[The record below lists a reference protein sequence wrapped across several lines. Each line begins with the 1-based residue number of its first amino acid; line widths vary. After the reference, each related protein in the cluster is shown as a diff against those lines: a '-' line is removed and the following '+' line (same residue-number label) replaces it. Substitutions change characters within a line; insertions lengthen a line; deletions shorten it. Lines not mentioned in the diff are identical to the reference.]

1 MPHRDSDSDTASS
14 SRRKRKKR
22 THARSGSSSSDNSSD
37 RYRRKKKS
45 GHSSHDKSRRR
56 RSRSNSSSRY
66 SSTKGSSSRR
76 RRSGSRHRRSR
87 SWSPG
92 PRRRSRTPKHR
103 SRRSRSS
110 SSSRRRSWSGSD
122 SPRRSRKA
130 SASISPKRVRRPG
143 DPLPPKTG
151 NETDQLKQK
160 IQQVIKAAATASAE
174 LRERGLLPTG
184 SSKEGAATESGTN
197 TPPSVLEQLERAR
210 LIDDINAPSFSQQS
224 FVSRREHG
232 KKDTA
237 ASTSKV
243 VDNHAAAIFGSFES
257 LMAAAKEVVPLSN
270 WREKPD
276 LLIHPNLKEAPE
288 VKLERWR
295 KKLAAERRKRVNGT
309 TAGGLVRG
317 DL

>member
-22 THARSGSSSSDNSSD
+22 THARSGSSSSGNSSD
-37 RYRRKKKS
+37 RYRRKRRS

-66 SSTKGSSSRR
+66 SSSKGSSSRR

-87 SWSPG
+87 SRSPG

-110 SSSRRRSWSGSD
+110 SSSRRRSRSSSD
-122 SPRRSRKA
+122 SPRRSRRT
-130 SASISPKRVRRPG
+130 SASISPKRVRKPG
-143 DPLPPKTG
+143 DPLPSRTG
-151 NETDQLKQK
+151 NESDKLKQK
-160 IQQVIKAAATASAE
+160 IQQVIKAAATANAE
-174 LRERGLLPTG
+174 LRVRGLLPSG
-184 SSKEGAATESGTN
+184 SSKEGAAGSGAS

-232 KKDTA
+232 KKDSA
-237 ASTSKV
+237 AGSSKV

-257 LMAAAKEVVPLSN
+257 LVSAAKEVVPLSN
-270 WREKPD
+270 WREKPE
-276 LLIHPNLKEAPE
+276 LLIHPKLKEVTE

-309 TAGGLVRG
+309 TTTGLLQN
-317 DL
+317 DT